1 MSFGSVTVGYG
12 CASFVR
18 RTHMLMHEIGQ
29 LWLKYAVKGL
39 EIGLKKAVKKRALSE
54 PNHVSGS

>member
-1 MSFGSVTVGYG
+1 
-12 CASFVR
+12 
-18 RTHMLMHEIGQ
+18 MLMHEIGQ